1 MTSNNFNFNSN
12 PLAVSGGI
20 KFGDGFDKRDTA
32 PDPLAGLTATGN
44 VEADSET
51 ELDAVAKG
59 FRERREREDERRRNA
74 TDSQYYFV
82 VCFRNNPDRDEFLA
96 RYNMGLHDG
105 DWWVNGY
112 ELARMIG
119 FDVGEVD

>member
-1 MTSNNFNFNSN
+1 MTSSKFNFNDN
-12 PLAVSGGI
+12 PLGAMGGI
-20 KFGDGFDKRDTA
+20 KFGDGFANRDTA
-32 PDPLAGLTATGN
+32 PDPLAGITPTGN
-44 VEADSET
+44 IEDDSKT

-59 FRERREREDERRRNA
+59 FRERRAKEDERRLNA

-96 RYNMGLHDG
+96 RYNMGLNDG